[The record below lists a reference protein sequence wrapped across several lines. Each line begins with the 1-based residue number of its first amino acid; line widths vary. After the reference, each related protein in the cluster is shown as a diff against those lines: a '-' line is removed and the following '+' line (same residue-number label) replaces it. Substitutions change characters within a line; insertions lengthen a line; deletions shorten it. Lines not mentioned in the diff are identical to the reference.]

1 MKCDTS
7 KTPTVFDILP
17 YLLKPINQPIMKKI
31 TFFLS
36 MFLCFM
42 LGTMTANAQIW
53 VDGDGSAALGTESS
67 GQYTYHSGNFTPSTN
82 PSKLRLVFLDTS
94 TGNKDTS
101 GRHPYVHF
109 AEFYLYDANGNR
121 VTLTTSN
128 FSSNATETA
137 EGGLDQLCNDVT
149 SGASNKYDWYW
160 HSTWSSTPNCDHYL
174 EIAVPDDT
182 DLTTFSYGYIS
193 RNTGCIPTKVML
205 IAGTDKIAAH
215 DNLNTIEQKLE
226 HSNLSTEGKAFSEL
240 ATAKAAFEEGNTDPD
255 LSEINQAL
263 SDMNQTVM
271 PLIHTLSIASDLTDA
286 SGPARKAYDG
296 SGSTFTIPAGTSK
309 VRMTVTNTNTGQRHN
324 NHVYFTLSELI
335 VNLNGSA
342 LNLADANLTTNADQN
357 SLGSTDG
364 GGLSALYDNNYNT
377 FFHSA
382 YQNGPAADHYLEF
395 DLPSALTADGTMY
408 ISFNSRNNNN
418 VPTVIEF
425 SNPDDVP
432 RYAAL
437 AALYTRIDEL
447 KGKVGTGM
455 GQYDESAIA
464 SAAEVALAV
473 FRNSASTTEQI
484 NAALTQLNS
493 DAEKAVILFADNT
506 KVMLGNKDHTTT
518 FVYANTASNLL
529 CNNSNKNSYAY
540 VWTLKKV
547 GAQTYKFYNE
557 YADKYIGAVPD
568 VNNQRF
574 PMVDEADACVFT
586 VAAKSAG
593 YFNIYDATFTP
604 QDRSVLHATNWDGV
618 VRWNFDANASQFS
631 FITDIAADCT
641 AFDNALIARVNGMV
655 GTKYGQVK
663 SLSSEINA
671 AIAALQENSSV
682 TNYKNLEAAILTA
695 EYVLPEAGKIYR
707 IVSGTEASDKR
718 NPDDLVYANPVAV
731 GTDRFTAATDRQ
743 IKHTV
748 TTSDTDTKATLHAPD
763 SYWKFEKATA
773 NNLVYVRHLNSG
785 LYIGQLPSNNC
796 DAQLP
801 LSKDDAGQYS
811 FTWLTASE
819 NYMLYDIIGR
829 RYLHSSNAGE
839 KIIGY
844 DVASEN
850 ASRWTIEEVTSVPVK
865 ISAVKYATLHLPF
878 AVEIP
883 ANVEA
888 YIGKEEAGGAIQ
900 MEPLSGVIPAN
911 TAVVLVSTEDLTEA
925 KTYDFNVAYGNEA
938 ATPAN
943 VLSGTTTAETVADEA
958 VAYILKNGTTG
969 VGLYKVNSETD
980 RTIPANKAYFGST
993 VAAGLA
999 PAMYSFRFGEQTSI
1013 EGVNAA
1019 GNENESYYD
1028 LNGRRVLYPAHGVF
1042 VKSNGQKVYVK

>member
-1 MKCDTS
+1 
-7 KTPTVFDILP
+7 
-17 YLLKPINQPIMKKI
+17 
-31 TFFLS
+31 
-36 MFLCFM
+36 M

-67 GQYTYHSGNFTPSTN
+67 GQYTYHSGEFTAPEN
-82 PSKLRLVFLDTS
+82 PSKLRLVFLATN

-121 VTLTTSN
+121 VTLSASN
-128 FSSNATETA
+128 FSSNATETR
-137 EGGLDQLCNDVT
+137 EGGLNQLCNDVT
-149 SGASNKYDWYW
+149 SGTSGTYNWYW

-174 EIAVPDDT
+174 EIAVPDGT

-205 IAGTDKIAAH
+205 IAGSDKIAAH
-215 DNLNTIEQKLE
+215 DNLNTIEQKIE
-226 HSNLSTEGKAFSEL
+226 KAGLSTDGKAFSAL
-240 ATAKAAFEEGNTDPD
+240 AAAKAAFEAGNASQD
-255 LSEINQAL
+255 LSEL
-263 SDMNQTVM
+263 NQTVSDIELTIM
-271 PLIHTLSIASDLTDA
+271 PRIVIHTLSIASDLTDA
-286 SGPARKAYDG
+286 TNPARKAYDG

-309 VRMTVTNTNTGQRHN
+309 VRMTVTNTNTEDKSN
-324 NHVYFTLSELI
+324 NHVFFTLSELV

-342 LNLADANLTTNADQN
+342 LDLANANLATNADQN

-364 GGLSALYDNNYNT
+364 GGLPALYDNNYNT
-377 FFHSA
+377 YFHSA
-382 YQNGPAADHYLEF
+382 YQNAPAADHYLEF
-395 DLPSALTADGTMY
+395 DLPSTLTADGTMY
-408 ISFNSRNNNN
+408 ISFNSRNGNN

-425 SNPDDVP
+425 SNPDEAL
-432 RYAAL
+432 RYVAL
-437 AALYTRIDEL
+437 AALYARIDEL
-447 KGKVGTGM
+447 KGRVGTAM
-455 GQYDESAIA
+455 GQYDEAAIA
-464 SAAEVALAV
+464 TATETALAV
-473 FRNSASTTEQI
+473 LRNSASTTEQI

-493 DAEKAVILFADNT
+493 DAEKAIILFADNT
-506 KVMLGNKDHTTT
+506 KVMLGNKEHTTT

-557 YADKYIGAVPD
+557 YADKYIGAVPTA
-568 VNNQRF
+568 NNQRF

-586 VAAKSAG
+586 VAPKSAG
-593 YFNIYDATFTP
+593 YYNIYDATFTP
-604 QDRSVLHATNWDGV
+604 QDRSALHATNWDAV

-641 AFDNALIARVNGMV
+641 AFDNALIAIVNGMV
-655 GTKYGQVK
+655 GTKYGQLK
-663 SLSSEINA
+663 SISADIQA
-671 AIAALQENSSV
+671 AITTLQNSSSV
-682 TNYKNLEAAILTA
+682 ENYKKLEAAVIA
-695 EYVLPEAGKIYR
+695 GEYVLPEAGKIYR
-707 IVSGTEASDKR
+707 IVSGTEASNKR
-718 NPDDLVYANPVAV
+718 NPGDLVYANPVAV
-731 GTDRFTAATDRQ
+731 GIDRFTAATDRQ

-785 LYIGQLPSNNC
+785 LYIGQLPSNDC
-796 DAQLP
+796 DAELP
-801 LSKDDAGQYS
+801 LSKDDAGKYS
-811 FTWLTASE
+811 FTWLAASE
-819 NYMLYDIIGR
+819 NYLLYDVIGGR
-829 RYLHSSNAGE
+829 HLHSYNAGE

-844 DVASEN
+844 NSATDN

-888 YIGKEEAGGAIQ
+888 YIGKEETAGAIQ

-980 RTIPANKAYFGST
+980 RTIPANKAYLGST
-993 VAAGLA
+993 VAATLA

>member
-1 MKCDTS
+1 
-7 KTPTVFDILP
+7 
-17 YLLKPINQPIMKKI
+17 
-31 TFFLS
+31 

-42 LGTMTANAQIW
+42 LGAVTAHAQIW

-67 GQYTYHSGNFTPSTN
+67 GQYTYHSGEFTAPTN
-82 PSKLRLVFLDTS
+82 PSKLRLVFLATN

-109 AEFYLYDANGNR
+109 AEFYLYDAAGNR
-121 VTLTTSN
+121 VALTASN
-128 FSSNATETA
+128 FSSNATETR
-137 EGGLDQLCNDVT
+137 EGGLDKLCDDVT
-149 SGASNKYDWYW
+149 SGTSTTYNWYW

-174 EIAVPDDT
+174 EIAVPDGT

-205 IAGTDKIAAH
+205 IASSDKIAAH
-215 DNLNTIEQKLE
+215 DNLNTIEQKIE
-226 HSNLSTEGKAFSEL
+226 QAGLSTDGKAFSAL
-240 ATAKAAFEEGNTDPD
+240 ATAKAAFEAGNTSQD
-255 LSEINQAL
+255 LSELNQAV
-263 SDMNQTVM
+263 SDIDLTIM
-271 PLIHTLSIASDLTDA
+271 PRIVIHTLSIASDLTDA
-286 SGPARKAYDG
+286 TNPARKAYDG

-309 VRMTVTNTNTGQRHN
+309 VRMTVTNTNTGAKHN
-324 NHVYFTLSELI
+324 NYVFFTLSELV

-342 LNLADANLTTNADQN
+342 LDLANANLATNADQN
-357 SLGSTDG
+357 TLGSSKDG
-364 GGLSALYDNNYNT
+364 DGLSALYDNNYNT
-377 FFHSA
+377 YFHSA

-408 ISFNSRNNNN
+408 ISFHSRNGNN

-425 SNPDDVP
+425 SNPDEAL
-432 RYAAL
+432 RYVAL
-437 AALYTRIDEL
+437 AALYARIDEL
-447 KGKVGTGM
+447 KGRVGTAM
-455 GQYDESAIA
+455 GQYDEAAIA
-464 SAAEVALAV
+464 TATGTALAV
-473 FRNSASTTEQI
+473 LRNSASTTEQI

-493 DAEKAVILFADNT
+493 DAEKAIILFADNT
-506 KVMLGNKDHTTT
+506 KVMLGNKNHTTT

-557 YADKYIGAVPD
+557 YADKYIGAVPAGD
-568 VNNQRF
+568 NQRF

-586 VAAKSAG
+586 VAAKSEG
-593 YFNIYDATFTP
+593 YFNIYDATFKP
-604 QDRSVLHATNWDGV
+604 QDRSVLHATDWDAI

-631 FITDIAADCT
+631 FITDIDYT
-641 AFDNALIARVNGMV
+641 VFNDALIAQVTGVV

-663 SLSSEINA
+663 SLPADIQA
-671 AIAALQENSSV
+671 AVTALE
-682 TNYKNLEAAILTA
+682 TNPSADNFRKLETA
-695 EYVLPEAGKIYR
+695 FNTADFEYVLPEAGKIYQ
-707 IVSGTEASDKR
+707 IVSQTAASQTR
-718 NPDDLVYANPVAV
+718 NPGDLMYANPVAA
-731 GTDRFTAATDRQ
+731 GADRFTASTDRQ

-748 TTSDTDTKATLHAPD
+748 TTSDTDTKETLNVPD
-763 SYWKFEKATA
+763 SYWQFEKAAA
-773 NNLVYVRHLNSG
+773 NNLVYVRNLNSG
-785 LYIGQLPSNNC
+785 LYIGQLPRNNC
-796 DAQLP
+796 DAQTP
-801 LSKDDAGQYS
+801 LSKDDAGQYR
-811 FTWLTASE
+811 FTYLSAHD
-819 NYMLYDIIGR
+819 NYMLYDGVGR
-829 RYLHSSNAGE
+829 RYLHSSNSNE

-844 DVASEN
+844 DVVSEN
-850 ASRWTIEEVTSVPVK
+850 ASRWTIKEVTSVPVK

-888 YIGKEEAGGAIQ
+888 YIGKEENPGVID
-900 MEPLSGVIPAN
+900 MEKLSGVIPAN
-911 TAVVLVSTEDLTEA
+911 TAVVLVSTENLTEP
-925 KTYDFNVAYGNEA
+925 KTYDFNVAYGNET

-943 VLSGTTTAETVADEA
+943 VLSGTTTAETIADEA

-969 VGLYKVNSETD
+969 VGFYKVNSATD

-993 VAAGLA
+993 VAATLA

-1013 EGVNAA
+1013 EGVNAV

>member
-1 MKCDTS
+1 MDKLCD
-7 KTPTVFDILP
+7 
-17 YLLKPINQPIMKKI
+17 
-31 TFFLS
+31 
-36 MFLCFM
+36 
-42 LGTMTANAQIW
+42 
-53 VDGDGSAALGTESS
+53 
-67 GQYTYHSGNFTPSTN
+67 
-82 PSKLRLVFLDTS
+82 
-94 TGNKDTS
+94 
-101 GRHPYVHF
+101 
-109 AEFYLYDANGNR
+109 
-121 VTLTTSN
+121 
-128 FSSNATETA
+128 
-137 EGGLDQLCNDVT
+137 DVT
-149 SGASNKYDWYW
+149 SGTSTTYNWYW

-174 EIAVPDDT
+174 EIAVPDGT

-205 IAGTDKIAAH
+205 IASSDKIAAH
-215 DNLNTIEQKLE
+215 DNLNTIEQKIE
-226 HSNLSTEGKAFSEL
+226 QAGLSTDGKAFSAL
-240 ATAKAAFEEGNTDPD
+240 ATAKAAFEAGNTSQD
-255 LSEINQAL
+255 LSELNQAV
-263 SDMNQTVM
+263 SDIDLTIM
-271 PLIHTLSIASDLTDA
+271 PRIVIHTLSIASDLTDA
-286 SGPARKAYDG
+286 TDPARKAYDG

-309 VRMTVTNTNTGQRHN
+309 VRMTVTNTNTGAKHN
-324 NHVYFTLSELI
+324 NYVFFTLSELV

-342 LNLADANLTTNADQN
+342 LDLANANLATNADQN
-357 SLGSTDG
+357 SLGSPDG
-364 GGLSALYDNNYNT
+364 DGLSALYDNNYNT
-377 FFHSA
+377 YFHSA

-408 ISFNSRNNNN
+408 ISFHSRNGNN

-425 SNPDDVP
+425 SNPDEAL
-432 RYAAL
+432 RYVAL
-437 AALYTRIDEL
+437 AALYARIDEL
-447 KGKVGTGM
+447 KGRVGTAM
-455 GQYDESAIA
+455 GQYDEAAIA
-464 SAAEVALAV
+464 TATGTALAV
-473 FRNSASTTEQI
+473 LRNSASTTEQI

-493 DAEKAVILFADNT
+493 DAEKAIILFADNT
-506 KVMLGNKDHTTT
+506 KVMLGNKNHTTT

-557 YADKYIGAVPD
+557 YADKYIGAVPAGD
-568 VNNQRF
+568 NQRF

-586 VAAKSAG
+586 VAPKSAG
-593 YFNIYDATFTP
+593 YYNIYDATFTP
-604 QDRSVLHATNWDGV
+604 QDRSALHATNWDAV
-618 VRWNFDANASQFS
+618 VRWKLDVDASQFS
-631 FITDIAADCT
+631 FITDIAADCI
-641 AFDNALIARVNGMV
+641 AFDNALIAIVNGMV
-655 GTKYGQVK
+655 GDKYGQLK
-663 SLSSEINA
+663 SLTADIQA
-671 AIAALQENSSV
+671 AITTLQNSSSV
-682 TNYKNLEAAILTA
+682 ENYKKLEAAVFA
-695 EYVLPEAGKIYR
+695 GEYVLPEAGKIYR
-707 IVSGTEASDKR
+707 IVSGTEASFKR
-718 NPDDLVYANPVAV
+718 NPGDLVYANPVAV

-785 LYIGQLPSNNC
+785 LYIGQLPSNDC
-796 DAQLP
+796 DAELP
-801 LSKDDAGQYS
+801 LSKDDAGKYS
-811 FTWLTASE
+811 FTWLAASE
-819 NYMLYDIIGR
+819 NYLLYDVIGGR
-829 RYLHSSNAGE
+829 HLHSYNAGE

-844 DVASEN
+844 NSATDN

-888 YIGKEEAGGAIQ
+888 YIGKEENPGVID
-900 MEPLSGVIPAN
+900 MEKLSGVIPAN
-911 TAVVLVSTEDLTEA
+911 TAVVLVSTENLTEA

-938 ATPAN
+938 VTPAN
-943 VLSGTTTAETVADEA
+943 VLSGTTTAETIADEA

-969 VGLYKVNSETD
+969 VALYKVNSETD

-993 VAAGLA
+993 VAATLA